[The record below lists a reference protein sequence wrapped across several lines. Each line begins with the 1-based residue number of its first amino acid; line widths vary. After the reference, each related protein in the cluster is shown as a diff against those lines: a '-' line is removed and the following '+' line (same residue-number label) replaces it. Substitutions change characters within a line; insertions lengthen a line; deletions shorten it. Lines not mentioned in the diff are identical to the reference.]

1 MPRVYDPKD
10 GKIRTLLIKMG
21 WTVGSALSFAQ
32 GHAIIA
38 MGKCPGCEKK
48 WSRAHRRCVPG
59 LFPGET
65 GE

>member
-10 GKIRTLLIKMG
+10 GRIRNLLIRMG
-21 WTVGSALSFAQ
+21 WTVGGVLTFAQ

-38 MGKCPGCEKK
+38 MGTCPGCEKK
-48 WSRAHRRCVPG
+48 WSRAHRKCVPG

>member
-10 GKIRTLLIKMG
+10 GKIRNMLLRMG

-38 MGKCPGCEKK
+38 MGKCPMCEKT
-48 WSRAHRRCVPG
+48 WSKAHRKCVPG
-59 LFPGET
+59 LFRGET